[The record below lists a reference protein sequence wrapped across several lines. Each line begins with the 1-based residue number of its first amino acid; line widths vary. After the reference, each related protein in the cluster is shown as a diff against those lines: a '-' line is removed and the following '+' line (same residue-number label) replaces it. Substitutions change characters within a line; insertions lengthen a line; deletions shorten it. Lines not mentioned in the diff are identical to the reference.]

1 MRKNVTSIISGIV
14 EVVFAIGEF
23 VVYIATYLFLIA
35 AILVCLRWIPGIC
48 A

>member
-1 MRKNVTSIISGIV
+1 MRKNTTDIISGIV
-14 EVVFAIGEF
+14 EF

-35 AILVCLRWIPGIC
+35 AILVCLRWILGIG

>member
-1 MRKNVTSIISGIV
+1 MLKNTTDIIGGIV

-23 VVYIATYLFLIA
+23 VVYVAIYLFLIA
-35 AILVCLRWIPGIC
+35 AILVCLRWILGIG